1 MKGIKILLLGFLVFL
16 ISCKSNNNSSGTI
29 EKHYMLV
36 KSVPAEEV
44 LKKIPELAAYS
55 ELMKNSLKAKPPIL
69 KIEDKDLKDEKE
81 RKAQAIA
88 IQNSDFIRD
97 VYHPE
102 NGAALRNEIMS
113 VRVAD
118 PSEIPSGVQ
127 CNPGDCY
134 RVVMYNYY
142 FNSSVVA
149 IVDVAKGVVTN
160 IKRIIDAE
168 AEPNTRINE
177 LAIDIAL
184 SYDEV
189 RNALKL
195 SDNDIAIN
203 KSKLKITIN
212 KTKCERS
219 KHMCIGPTFYNEDSK
234 IVVWT
239 IVDMTDWKLN
249 GLAWAKT
256 KNAENKI
263 TEMEV
268 QNEFV
273 MSHFCEMENDTSL
286 GDWKIK
292 YRIIGSD
299 GLEVYDVKYKG
310 NPVINSSK
318 IVDWHVSYLNK
329 PGVGYSDATGCPM
342 FSAAAVVA
350 FGGPF
355 VEDLK
360 DNNGKKTGKA
370 FIQDFR
376 SPIWPAMCNYRYQSR
391 FEFYDDGKF
400 RIMGVNHGKGCNDSA
415 VYKPVFRIDL
425 NLGNKAQF
433 AEWNGSSWNTWGK
446 ENWTEQKKSK
456 LTKEGYWFKMT
467 DDKNKG
473 YYLIPDYGQYGK
485 SGRGDNA
492 FVYVSKNKNLPEE
505 GTEDM
510 VTIGECCRYD
520 YKQGPEKF
528 LIPAENIDGEKLILW
543 YVPMMYN
550 DRRPGHEYCWAYM
563 VPNDG
568 KLEVKTWPGNIGPMF
583 VPIN

>member
-1 MKGIKILLLGFLVFL
+1 MKGIKLLLIGFLVFL
-16 ISCKSNNNSSGTI
+16 ISCKSNNKNSSTV
-29 EKHYMLV
+29 EKYYVLV
-36 KSVPAEEV
+36 KPIPVDDIIN
-44 LKKIPELAAYS
+44 KISQLSSYS
-55 ELMKNSLKAKPPIL
+55 ELMKKSLNSKPPIL
-69 KIEDKDLKDEKE
+69 MMDDKELKDDKEK
-81 RKAQAIA
+81 KAQQIA
-88 IQNSDFIRD
+88 IQNPDFIRD

-113 VRVAD
+113 VRQAET
-118 PSEIPSGVQ
+118 SEIPAGLQ
-127 CNPGDCY
+127 CNPGNCY
-134 RVVMYNYY
+134 RVLMYNYY
-142 FNSSVVA
+142 FNSSVIA
-149 IVDVAKGVVTN
+149 IIDVTKGVVTN
-160 IKRIIDAE
+160 VKRVIDAE
-168 AEPNTRINE
+168 AEPNNRINN
-177 LAIDIAL
+177 LSVDIAL
-184 SYDEV
+184 SYPEV
-189 RNALKL
+189 ISALKL
-195 SDNDIAIN
+195 SDNNIETI

-219 KHMCIGPTFYNEDSK
+219 KHLCIGPTFYNEDSK
-234 IVVWT
+234 RVVWT
-239 IVDMTDWKLN
+239 IVDMTDWKVN
-249 GLAWAKT
+249 GLAWAES
-256 KNAENKI
+256 KNTDNKI

-273 MSHFCEMENDTSL
+273 MSHFCEMENDTNL

-299 GLEVYDVKYKG
+299 GLEVFDVQYKG

-355 VEDLK
+355 VEDMV

-433 AEWNGSSWNTWGK
+433 AEWNGSSWNKWSK

-456 LTKEGYWFKMT
+456 LTKEGFWFRMT

-473 YYLIPDYGQYGK
+473 FYLIPDYGQYGK
-485 SGRGDNA
+485 MGRGDNA

-528 LIPAENIDGEKLILW
+528 LEPAESIDGEKLILW

-563 VPNDG
+563 VPKEG